1 MNIKFS
7 KDKLD
12 LLLKKFD
19 KKIADFVKSTYS
31 SKEQKNKAVQ
41 IHKLLNPKINAPKY
55 YTENNLSGDL
65 ANWFNKMKDDKDL
78 PIDST
83 FFLEQQSQIKVIGA
97 QFNDARIELF
107 KTGVFKK
114 ILVNFKY
121 SDCIAIINKTRF
133 SNGTIKIFKSIKQS
147 NDIAENSLCIAQDKK
162 TKIIYFGYIEPI
174 ANSKYNIL
182 DISASTGN
190 VVGTIIGNVSL
201 SWSSKQETVIPSSE
215 DGLL

>member
-7 KDKLD
+7 NDKLD
-12 LLLKKFD
+12 LLLKKNN
-19 KKIADFVKSTYS
+19 KKISDFIKQTYP
-31 SKEQKNKAVQ
+31 SKEQKNKFAQ
-41 IHKLLNPKINAPKY
+41 ISKLTNKPKDAPKY

-78 PIDST
+78 LIEPT

-97 QFNDARIELF
+97 QFNDARIEFF

-133 SNGTIKIFKSIKQS
+133 SNGTIKIFKSMKQS

-201 SWSSKQETVIPSSE
+201 SWSSKQEAVIPSIE

>member
-7 KDKLD
+7 NDKLD
-12 LLLKKFD
+12 LLLKKNN
-19 KKIADFVKSTYS
+19 KKISDFIKQTYP
-31 SKEQKNKAVQ
+31 SKEQKNKFAQ
-41 IHKLLNPKINAPKY
+41 ISKLTNKPKDAPKY

-78 PIDST
+78 LIEPT

-97 QFNDARIELF
+97 QFNDARIEFF

-114 ILVNFKY
+114 ILVNLRY

-162 TKIIYFGYIEPI
+162 SKIIYFGYIEPI

-201 SWSSKQETVIPSSE
+201 SWSSKQEAVIPSSD

>member
-1 MNIKFS
+1 M
-7 KDKLD
+7 
-12 LLLKKFD
+12 
-19 KKIADFVKSTYS
+19 
-31 SKEQKNKAVQ
+31 
-41 IHKLLNPKINAPKY
+41 
-55 YTENNLSGDL
+55 
-65 ANWFNKMKDDKDL
+65 
-78 PIDST
+78 
-83 FFLEQQSQIKVIGA
+83 
-97 QFNDARIELF
+97 
-107 KTGVFKK
+107 
-114 ILVNFKY
+114 
-121 SDCIAIINKTRF
+121 
-133 SNGTIKIFKSIKQS
+133 KQS

>member
-7 KDKLD
+7 NDKLD
-12 LLLKKFD
+12 LLLRKNN
-19 KKIADFVKSTYS
+19 KKISDFIKQTYP
-31 SKEQKNKAVQ
+31 KEQKNKNVQ
-41 IHKLLNPKINAPKY
+41 ISKLINRPKDAPKY
-55 YTENNLSGDL
+55 YTENDLSGDL

-78 PIDST
+78 PIEST

-121 SDCIAIINKTRF
+121 SDCIAIINKTRS
-133 SNGTIKIFKSIKQS
+133 SNGAIKIFKSIKQS

-201 SWSSKQETVIPSSE
+201 SWSSKQEAVIPSSD

>member
-190 VVGTIIGNVSL
+190 VVGTIIGNISL
-201 SWSSKQETVIPSSE
+201 SWSSKQEAVIPSSE

>member
-19 KKIADFVKSTYS
+19 KKIADFIKSTYS

-78 PIDST
+78 LIDST

-97 QFNDARIELF
+97 QFNDARIEFF
-107 KTGVFKK
+107 KTGVSKK

-133 SNGTIKIFKSIKQS
+133 SNGAIKIFKSIKQS

-162 TKIIYFGYIEPI
+162 TKIIY
-174 ANSKYNIL
+174 
-182 DISASTGN
+182 
-190 VVGTIIGNVSL
+190 
-201 SWSSKQETVIPSSE
+201 
-215 DGLL
+215 

>member
-190 VVGTIIGNVSL
+190 VVGTIIGNISL
-201 SWSSKQETVIPSSE
+201 SWSSKQEAVIPSIE

>member
-7 KDKLD
+7 NDKLD
-12 LLLKKFD
+12 LLLKKNN
-19 KKIADFVKSTYS
+19 KKISDFIKQTYPF
-31 SKEQKNKAVQ
+31 KEQKNKFAQ
-41 IHKLLNPKINAPKY
+41 ISKLTNKPKDAPKY

-65 ANWFNKMKDDKDL
+65 ANCFNKMKDDKDL
-78 PIDST
+78 LIEPT

-97 QFNDARIELF
+97 QFNDARIEFF

-182 DISASTGN
+182 DISLSTGN

-201 SWSSKQETVIPSSE
+201 LWSSKQEAVIPSIE

>member
-78 PIDST
+78 FIDST

-201 SWSSKQETVIPSSE
+201 SWSSKQEAVIPSSE

>member
-147 NDIAENSLCIAQDKK
+147 NYIAENSLCIAQDKK

-201 SWSSKQETVIPSSE
+201 SWSSKQEAVIPSSE

>member
-83 FFLEQQSQIKVIGA
+83 LFLEQQSQIKVIGA

-201 SWSSKQETVIPSSE
+201 SWSSKQEAVIPSSE

>member
-19 KKIADFVKSTYS
+19 KKIADFIKSTYS

>member
-201 SWSSKQETVIPSSE
+201 SWSSKQEAVIPSIE

>member
-19 KKIADFVKSTYS
+19 KKIADFIKSTYS

-78 PIDST
+78 LIEPT

-97 QFNDARIELF
+97 QFNDARIEFF
-107 KTGVFKK
+107 KTGVSKK

-121 SDCIAIINKTRF
+121 SDCIGIINKTRF

-147 NDIAENSLCIAQDKK
+147 NDIAENSLCIAKDKK
-162 TKIIYFGYIEPI
+162 TKIIYFGYVEPI

-190 VVGTIIGNVSL
+190 AVGTIIGNVSL
-201 SWSSKQETVIPSSE
+201 SWSSKQEIVIPSSE

>member
-7 KDKLD
+7 NDKLD
-12 LLLKKFD
+12 LLLKKNN
-19 KKIADFVKSTYS
+19 KKISDFIKQTYP
-31 SKEQKNKAVQ
+31 SKEQKNKFAQ
-41 IHKLLNPKINAPKY
+41 ISKLTNKPKDAPKY

-78 PIDST
+78 LIEPT

-201 SWSSKQETVIPSSE
+201 SWSSKQEAVIPSIE